1 MSGALLK
8 QKGNNM
14 PSTSVAAAQNSWKR
28 QAHKYK
34 KKDASKSA
42 ARERQK
48 IERERAMA
56 QRKGAKK

>member
-1 MSGALLK
+1 
-8 QKGNNM
+8 M